1 VGESFAPRLRHA
13 GSPTG
18 ITPDPQRAPYA
29 GLVLRPCPLAA
40 ALALALALG
49 LFAGLPRHGPAAAPG
64 AGTVIA
70 HEPPGGTPLTAT
82 SAGVD
87 RPDGP
92 EGPETPPPTADT
104 VQHGAEKTGAAQSA
118 VPDPSRSAAPS
129 LPQKDRARAK
139 YQTNEPATLYASAT
153 SKKKRASIPADY
165 TLASPTNKISSDGT
179 RVQVRYR
186 SKIGW
191 VLLSQTTKVAQSTM
205 VGKLSWK
212 ASAAKNVAKW
222 CAGVSIRT
230 NIVGDNSAHV
240 DWTRNGP
247 ERKKASEW
255 INLATVTGRNRAL
268 DPNHPMAVAVQYH
281 ECAHILQYRAYGY
294 DGEELK
300 ASMDRA
306 YGKGNGVEHMADC
319 MADAMGAKRTGTE
332 YLANGSSR
340 MWVAGYGGSCTGAQL
355 AAARKL
361 IAGERP

>member
-1 VGESFAPRLRHA
+1 MATTAADADNTDGPEES
-13 GSPTG
+13 G
-18 ITPDPQRAPYA
+18 TPDPAPTPDT
-29 GLVLRPCPLAA
+29 VET
-40 ALALALALG
+40 
-49 LFAGLPRHGPAAAPG
+49 G
-64 AGTVIA
+64 AVK
-70 HEPPGGTPLTAT
+70 T
-82 SAGVD
+82 SAA
-87 RPDGP
+87 
-92 EGPETPPPTADT
+92 ET
-104 VQHGAEKTGAAQSA
+104 G
-118 VPDPSRSAAPS
+118 VPDPSRTAAPTPA

-165 TLASPTNKISSDGT
+165 TLASPTNRISSDGT

-191 VLLSQTTKVAQSTM
+191 VLLSKTTKVAQSTM

-212 ASAAKNVAKW
+212 ASAAKNVAAW

-240 DWTRNGP
+240 DWARNGP

-255 INLATVTGRNRAL
+255 INLATVTGRNKAL

-281 ECAHILQYRAYGY
+281 ECAHILQYRTYGY
-294 DGEELK
+294 DGEALK
-300 ASMDRA
+300 ESMNRV
-306 YGKGNGVEHMADC
+306 YGKGNGIEHMADC

-340 MWVAGYGGSCTGAQL
+340 MWVAGYGGSCTSAQL

-361 IAGERP
+361 IAGEKP

>member
-1 VGESFAPRLRHA
+1 MGESSAPRLRHS

-18 ITPDPQRAPYA
+18 IAPDPQRAPHA

-40 ALALALALG
+40 GIALAVALAL
-49 LFAGLPRHGPAAAPG
+49 FAGPPRQSPAPGPG
-64 AGTVIA
+64 AGSVAA
-70 HEPPGGTPLTAT
+70 HEAPGGPPLTA
-82 SAGVD
+82 AAAEVD
-87 RPDGP
+87 TAVGP
-92 EGPETPPPTADT
+92 EGSGTPA
-104 VQHGAEKTGAAQSA
+104 
-118 VPDPSRSAAPS
+118 

-179 RVQVRYR
+179 RVQVKYR

-191 VLLSQTTKVAQSTM
+191 VLLSKTTKVAQSTP
-205 VGKLSWK
+205 VGRLSWK
-212 ASAAKNVAKW
+212 ASAAKNVAEW

-255 INLATVTGRNRAL
+255 INLATVTGRNKAL

-281 ECAHILQYRAYGY
+281 ECAHILQYRAYEY
-294 DGEELK
+294 DGEELT
-300 ASMDRA
+300 ASMNRV

-361 IAGERP
+361 VAGERP